1 MTISNELKAEILA
14 IPGDDD
20 GFWKSSSEETFL
32 EIAEFLNEKGLS
44 DGEIEY
50 VLSELYMATA
60 NCFGG

>member
-1 MTISNELKAEILA
+1 MTISKELKAEILA
-14 IPGDDD
+14 IPGDD

-32 EIAEFLNEKGLS
+32 EMAEFLNEKGLS

-60 NCFGG
+60 DCFGG